1 MIRSYG
7 KMSNGELRAHEE
19 NVVSFL
25 FADERFLDCMEDAE
39 DLGCSLSVSVYRP
52 HADRPPEEGE
62 PKFSTAYEAELRVD
76 FVSDGYIMTNKP
88 EEGRAVQ
95 MSVGVPLV
103 KGVEALLFHR
113 MELIP
118 YDEIAE
124 DETFFFLIE
133 DFLDDIED
141 HGIGAPSPFR
151 VNDDEHEVPEGPL
164 FPMTAEERGDRPDL
178 IELQCGEFDGR
189 FERENSLYFT
199 RDGFY
204 PFRVLIAHVLSDR
217 YQNGGVW
224 HLSTDDCNAV
234 AELLA
239 PLMDLPAGQFS
250 TFSELLSDLSVYEFA
265 PTDRAERL
273 LTAATLSRRAD
284 FSRDA
289 ELLCDWFLTRIE
301 EGTPVTVVDL

>member
-7 KMSNGELRAHEE
+7 KMSNGELAAHEE
-19 NVVSFL
+19 NVISFL
-25 FADERFLDCMEDAE
+25 YADERYLDCVEDAE
-39 DLGCSLSVSVYRP
+39 DLGLSLSVSVYRP
-52 HADRPPEEGE
+52 HADRAPAEGE
-62 PKFSTAYEAELRVD
+62 EKFSSGYESELRVD
-76 FVSDGYIMTNKP
+76 FVSDGYVAMNNP

-103 KGVEALLFHR
+103 KTVESLLFR
-113 MELIP
+113 RLELIP
-118 YDEIAE
+118 YDELIE
-124 DETFFFLIE
+124 DESFFFSIE

-141 HGIGAPSPFR
+141 HGAGGASPFR
-151 VNDDEHEVPEGPL
+151 VNEEEHEIPEGPL
-164 FPMTAEERGDRPDL
+164 SVMTDGERGDLTDL
-178 IELQCGEFDGR
+178 IELQIGDFDGR
-189 FERENSLYFT
+189 FERPDSLYFT

-224 HLSTDDCNAV
+224 RLSPEDCRAV

-273 LTAATLSRRAD
+273 LTAATLGRRAD
-284 FSRDA
+284 FSRVA
-289 ELLCDWFLTRIE
+289 ETLCDWFLSRIE
-301 EGTPVTVVDL
+301 EDGSVTVVDL